1 MGGMP
6 TPSPAAA
13 PGSPEGDP
21 GLAGRL
27 CHRVKNDLQAAAG
40 ILSLARFSAASP
52 EALVAAVTPRLVALA
67 VPYTLVSRHGLP
79 IRLDR
84 LAGELLRRMTAE
96 SGGPAAGAEGGLPA
110 WPLALRTATPLALW
124 LSEIL
129 DNARR
134 HGGPEG
140 RPALSGARQ
149 GGELVIQVAD
159 EGPACPRVSTW
170 LPGRAGPAVGPG
182 GGRERLRG
190 RLELAPRA
198 PRGLTVSLRLPAARF
213 DRLNQAPWA

>member
-1 MGGMP
+1 M
-6 TPSPAAA
+6 
-13 PGSPEGDP
+13 
-21 GLAGRL
+21 
-27 CHRVKNDLQAAAG
+27 KNDLQAAAG

-159 EGPACPRVSTW
+159 EGPG
-170 LPGRAGPAVGPG
+170 LPAGFDLASQAGLGLRLARAVA
-182 GGRERLRG
+182 ENDFAG